1 MRLRSFEVKEL
12 AEESQV
18 TNFET
23 TGNSILDDKLGEKDV
38 KDEEG
43 AMPVPQVC
51 LGPEGEIPPPKK
63 KKNPTLVNYGSL
75 RKMRRSGQWKREGC
89 KI

>member
-1 MRLRSFEVKEL
+1 MRLRPFEVKEL

-18 TNFET
+18 TNVET
-23 TGNSILDDKLGEKDV
+23 TGNSILDDKLAEKDV

-51 LGPEGEIPPPKK
+51 LGPEGEILPPKK
-63 KKNPTLVNYGSL
+63 ESHYG
-75 RKMRRSGQWKREGC
+75 
-89 KI
+89 